1 MNKKNL
7 QEIKLRLES
16 QKAAI
21 ETELEKFAKK
31 DERLKGD
38 WDTKYP
44 KTGKADSGGQSL
56 EDAADTV
63 EEYVNLLP
71 IEHNLEIRLRDINLA
86 LEKINKDE
94 NGEGEERGS
103 YGVCEHC
110 GKDIPEDRL
119 RIYPEA
125 RRCAVCDKKN

>member
-1 MNKKNL
+1 MNKKIF
-7 QEIKLRLES
+7 QEIKLKLES

-21 ETELEKFAKK
+21 EAELEKFAKK
-31 DERLKGD
+31 DEHFKGD

-71 IEHNLEIRLRDINLA
+71 IEHNLELRLQDIDLA
-86 LEKINKDE
+86 LERIKKDE
-94 NGEGEERGS
+94 NGKWGEKAS
-103 YGVCEHC
+103 YGICEKC

-119 RIYPEA
+119 MIYPEA
-125 RRCAVCDKKN
+125 RRCAVCDKKL